1 MAELTDKVENALNET
16 RMLILGSQ
24 VLLAFQYQG
33 VFQPGFDRLATDVQH
48 LKLLAL
54 LLMLVAVGLL
64 LAPGAYHQ
72 IAEKGEDTRRVVAF
86 TNRIAALALLPFA
99 LAIGINLFV
108 ASDGVL
114 GRTPALVVGILGGGL
129 AISMWY
135 GVEWL
140 VRIYTRSISGVSQA
154 MRESVAAA
162 QEEMAM
168 ANGTPLS
175 AKIKQVLT
183 EARVVLPGVQ
193 ALLGFQFIAML
204 TDAFEKLPKQLQY
217 VHVASLGCI
226 ALSMI
231 LLLAPAAFHRIV
243 ERGED
248 TQRIQSFSSAMVLAA
263 LVPLALG
270 LSGDLLV
277 VAEKVSG
284 STAFAVSVAAVVLV
298 FCLGLWFGL
307 TLALRWWRPSTDP
320 SAGLHNRSTGA
331 RAELVSRQ

>member
-86 TNRIAALALLPFA
+86 TNRIAALALMPFA

-204 TDAFEKLPKQLQY
+204 TDAFEK
-217 VHVASLGCI
+217 
-226 ALSMI
+226 
-231 LLLAPAAFHRIV
+231 
-243 ERGED
+243 
-248 TQRIQSFSSAMVLAA
+248 
-263 LVPLALG
+263 
-270 LSGDLLV
+270 
-277 VAEKVSG
+277 
-284 STAFAVSVAAVVLV
+284 
-298 FCLGLWFGL
+298 
-307 TLALRWWRPSTDP
+307 
-320 SAGLHNRSTGA
+320 
-331 RAELVSRQ
+331 